1 MAEDHDHRHPE
12 FVVGIDL
19 GAGVTRAHHLYAD
32 GEFVP
37 MCSLE
42 HRPIRPQSGLSELDP
57 ADVLATLAQALD
69 YAPGAAGV
77 AIASEAGT
85 VVAWDAETGAPVH
98 NALAPD
104 DQRAGPLIAELVS
117 QGAAALTTARAGLL
131 PDARLPAA
139 KFRWLLDHAPEA
151 AALARSGR
159 LRLGTMGSFCLDR
172 LAGVHATD
180 VSAASRT
187 GLMDLATGQW
197 DAELCRLFG
206 VPPELLPE
214 IRPTVADH
222 GVLAPWQTPVV
233 ASVLDRHA
241 RLFGHGCHAPGRIAV
256 SFDGEGEALA
266 VAEHM
271 PSAGTPPGVSSTV
284 AWRIGAQATHA
295 LVAGLGSAAASV
307 DWARGLGLYQA
318 PRDIARFDGPSA
330 LERGLVFV
338 PALSGLAC
346 PHQDISAAALWLGM
360 APDTTRPDLMR
371 AVLEGVALRTAEVV
385 RTLGQCLPLAASVSV
400 DGALTRSPYF
410 CEFLART
417 LERTVVVPSSPDLTG
432 LGCAQLAFVGAG
444 FGPVETLPP
453 VPPPDRVVAP
463 APVLD
468 AALLARFDDA
478 VGRARGWR
486 SSPTG
491 GSDGI
496 HDSTGAAAQAPSH

>member
-42 HRPIRPQSGLSELDP
+42 YRPIRPRSGWSELDP
-57 ADVLATLAQALD
+57 DDVLAALAQALD

-85 VVAWDAETGAPVH
+85 AVAWDAETGAPVH

-104 DQRAGPLIAELVS
+104 DQRAGPLVADLVS

-172 LAGVHATD
+172 LAGVHAMD

-187 GLMDLATGQW
+187 GLMDLTTGRW

-222 GVLAPWQTPVV
+222 GVLEPGQTPLV
-233 ASVLDRHA
+233 ATVFDRHA

-266 VAEHM
+266 VAGHM
-271 PSAGTPPGVSSTV
+271 PPAGPPRGCRPRSPGGSVRRRPMPWSPASAVPPRRSIGREVSGCTRPRATSRASTDPARWSEASCSSRRCPGSPAHTRTSPPRRSGW
-284 AWRIGAQATHA
+284 AWRRT
-295 LVAGLGSAAASV
+295 
-307 DWARGLGLYQA
+307 
-318 PRDIARFDGPSA
+318 
-330 LERGLVFV
+330 
-338 PALSGLAC
+338 
-346 PHQDISAAALWLGM
+346 PHG
-360 APDTTRPDLMR
+360 
-371 AVLEGVALRTAEVV
+371 RT
-385 RTLGQCLPLAASVSV
+385 
-400 DGALTRSPYF
+400 
-410 CEFLART
+410 
-417 LERTVVVPSSPDLTG
+417 
-432 LGCAQLAFVGAG
+432 
-444 FGPVETLPP
+444 
-453 VPPPDRVVAP
+453 
-463 APVLD
+463 
-468 AALLARFDDA
+468 
-478 VGRARGWR
+478 
-486 SSPTG
+486 
-491 GSDGI
+491 
-496 HDSTGAAAQAPSH
+496 